1 MQHVVA
7 YMDWVGTVLAV
18 AVVFLAN
25 PKTTGYK
32 SLMDLPDGITVNDFT
47 EIVSMLTGTLRG
59 MTTLVKRM
67 ESIEQKN
74 NEVFLVLVQLKDLQ
88 MEMLKSFRNDSS
100 ATNQNMAALT
110 KELSKIGDI
119 LVTLAGSA

>member
-1 MQHVVA
+1 
-7 YMDWVGTVLAV
+7 
-18 AVVFLAN
+18 
-25 PKTTGYK
+25 
-32 SLMDLPDGITVNDFT
+32 
-47 EIVSMLTGTLRG
+47 
-59 MTTLVKRM
+59 M

-100 ATNQNMAALT
+100 ATNQNIVALT

-119 LVTLAGSA
+119 LRTSLAGSA